1 MPRQLGAKFSHPL
14 ITTTIQQNKMVR
26 ISIKRARMV
35 ASWTWNGPEELCGIC
50 HGELDGCAPEAQF
63 PGDDSP
69 VVWGQCSHA
78 FHLSCIDQWCQKQH
92 DTPTCPMCRREWEIA
107 ANSDQTTVATTGTAP
122 SSSIIQQE
130 QDENQLFL
138 ITPPSVINHTNSQLY
153 NESDDMIILSRI
165 DRVVNNNANER
176 MTSHAVNMMDN
187 EIDD

>member
-1 MPRQLGAKFSHPL
+1 
-14 ITTTIQQNKMVR
+14 MVR
-26 ISIKRARMV
+26 INIKRARMV

-107 ANSDQTTVATTGTAP
+107 ANSDQTTAAAAAATATTGTPATL
-122 SSSIIQQE
+122 SIMQQE
-130 QDENQLFL
+130 QDENQLL
-138 ITPPSVINHTNSQLY
+138 ITPPSIINHTSSQLY

-165 DRVVNNNANER
+165 ERVMSNNNNGSNGNNINDR
-176 MTSHAVNMMDN
+176 MTSYGVNMMDN

>member
-1 MPRQLGAKFSHPL
+1 
-14 ITTTIQQNKMVR
+14 MVR

-122 SSSIIQQE
+122 SSSSVIQQE

-165 DRVVNNNANER
+165 DRVTNNNANER
-176 MTSHAVNMMDN
+176 MSSHAVNMMDN
-187 EIDD
+187 QIDD